1 MWWVNFGRGGFVAKR
16 SGRLKRC
23 DFESCFVF
31 NLFPFSDDP

>member
-1 MWWVNFGRGGFVAKR
+1 MWWANFGRGGFAAKR

-23 DFESCFVF
+23 DFEYCFVF